1 MSVPTKVLQAINV
14 WADSKASQIISDII
28 ANDECSDLDVDMEV
42 WGDMDEDDYE
52 VVLQEME
59 TALIDAMR
67 GNSKWTKISHIT

>member
-1 MSVPTKVLQAINV
+1 MGTHIMSVPTKVLQAINV

-67 GNSKWTKISHIT
+67 GNSK

>member
-1 MSVPTKVLQAINV
+1 MGTHIMSVPTKVLQAIND

-42 WGDMDEDDYE
+42 WGNMDEDDYE

-67 GNSKWTKISHIT
+67 GNSK

>member
-42 WGDMDEDDYE
+42 WGNMDEDDYE

-67 GNSKWTKISHIT
+67 GNSK